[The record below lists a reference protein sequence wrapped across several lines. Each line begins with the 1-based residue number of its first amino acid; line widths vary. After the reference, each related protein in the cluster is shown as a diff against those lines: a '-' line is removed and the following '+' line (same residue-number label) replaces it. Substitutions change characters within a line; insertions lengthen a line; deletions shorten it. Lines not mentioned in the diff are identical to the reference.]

1 MLKSGAGHLVI
12 TEEGIRTVNN
22 TLGNLVL
29 DSGAK
34 AALLMEKSG
43 QMITAQ
49 GETNAFDT
57 MSLSALIMGSFN
69 STKAIATLLGE
80 SEFKRMFQQGANQSI
95 FMFALESQDILA
107 VVFPNTITVGKI
119 KYKVEQILDVL
130 NSQVLSMYN
139 NAPSAPLRAGQA
151 PAPKIND
158 LF

>member
-1 MLKSGAGHLVI
+1 MLNRGAGHLVI
-12 TEEGIRTVNN
+12 TEEGIRAINN

-29 DSGAK
+29 DTGAK

-43 QMITAQ
+43 QMISAQ

-57 MSLSALIMGSFN
+57 MSLSALITGSFN
-69 STKAIATLLGE
+69 STKAIASLVGE
-80 SEFKRMFQQGANQSI
+80 VEFKTMFQQGANQSI
-95 FMFALESQDILA
+95 FMFALESHDILA

-119 KYKVEQILDVL
+119 KYKTE
-130 NSQVLSMYN
+130 QVLDTVNAQIQAMYSS
-139 NAPSAPLRAGQA
+139 APSSPLRAGQA